1 MEKTTFPL
9 GRNGYGDPKFI
20 VSVFED
26 GVVMITEKDP
36 HNGLPVDSVVL
47 KPEELNALFDALNL
61 K

>member
-1 MEKTTFPL
+1 MEKIFAL

-20 VSVFED
+20 VSIFED

-36 HNGLPVDSVVL
+36 HNGLPAESIVL
-47 KPEELNALFDALNL
+47 KPEELRTLFAELNL